1 MKTFT
6 LLVLMVLFG
15 VVLSAQDQG
24 PIPKISLQITSYFS
38 VYPRENIFLMTDK
51 ACYKPGETIWFR
63 AFTSETDNP
72 LVTDESSKL
81 YLSLFDKI
89 GKKIT
94 KGTFRM
100 SKGASSG
107 DLKIPD
113 NLVGDTYFLVAYSSE
128 QSSLEQVPIIKLKI
142 DPEYSNQ
149 WVVEAV
155 AKDSISISGKKNELL
170 VVLRDNTGAA
180 QKNEQLRYEIQNG
193 TEVLEKE
200 KLKTDENGKVTIP
213 FTIPAKTNGEPF
225 ICELS
230 DYRGDWKH
238 EVFLP
243 SNLDPIVIRFFPEGG
258 NLIVGVPTKIGYT
271 AFNKWGIPV
280 DVEGSVLNQQGEQVT
295 PIKTLTKGLG
305 LFSIINPGQ
314 QKYKLQLSGKVGQ
327 NQSFELPA
335 TATDGL
341 AISVVKTDA
350 EFIYTNLI
358 FPDKQKHAIA
368 LTVTH
373 GNNVYWAGDMEI
385 NGIGRLKIPADQLPQ
400 GINLISAFSKEG
412 NLLAE
417 RIIFRDNKQELKID
431 IQPEKS
437 ILSAGGKMTVKVRLT
452 DEKNQAVSGNIAVS
466 VTDKFR
472 TDSDKTQIEEY
483 LQIESELESPFSLF
497 PEAFKD
503 KNKNTALMDVFLIAN
518 RIKGFDWAKIR
529 QFKLENATYTNTSNF
544 RISGFVTDKSG
555 SKVNKAKVSLVNNK
569 NMQLHTTT
577 TNSEGIFSFPNLYM
591 SNVDD
596 FSAKATDSEGKRELK
611 VNMIKNLEGQISV
624 YIADNMLKYNL
635 INPEIVTDK
644 TYFENNEDLF
654 IRAPKVLK
662 INTQGLDNQRKLLS
676 SSTSI
681 MDVIKTIKPY
691 KIINNQIVFFGSE
704 NSLNYQGGALIVLDG
719 QQMGTDIGAVQN
731 LSPTDI
737 DHINV
742 STNPMDIQKYTG
754 LNSVGVIE
762 IFQKRAKAPESDTPI
777 KESNEKFDGEFRVP
791 NVFPT
796 EPTNPKRNIRTTLLW
811 IPDQKVDQTGQ
822 FEFEVSSG
830 RVVSDFVIEVE
841 GMTPD
846 GRMGSGKSGFSV
858 VK

>member
-6 LLVLMVLFG
+6 LLALMVLYG
-15 VVLSAQDQG
+15 MVLSAQDQG
-24 PIPKISLQITSYFS
+24 PIPKISLQITNYFS

-51 ACYKPGETIWFR
+51 VRYKPGETIWFR
-63 AFTSETDNP
+63 AFTSQTDNP

-81 YLSLFDKI
+81 NLSLFDKT
-89 GKKIT
+89 GKNIT
-94 KGTFRM
+94 KGTFRL
-100 SKGASSG
+100 SKGSTSG
-107 DLKIPD
+107 DLKIPE
-113 NLVGDTYFLVAYSSE
+113 NLAGDTYFLVAYSSE

-180 QKNEQLRYEIQNG
+180 QKNEQLRYEIRNG
-193 TEVLEKE
+193 SEVLEKD

-230 DYRGDWKH
+230 DSRDWKH

-243 SNLDPIVIRFFPEGG
+243 SNLDPIVIRFYPEGG
-258 NLIVGVPTKIGYT
+258 NLIAGVPTKIGYT

-280 DVEGSVLNQQGEQVT
+280 DVEGSVLNQEGVLVT

-305 LFSIINPGQ
+305 LFALVSPGL
-314 QKYKLQLSGKVGQ
+314 QKYKLLLSGKVGQ

-335 TATDGL
+335 TVADGL
-341 AISVVKTDA
+341 AISVAKTDA
-350 EFIYTNLI
+350 EFIYANLI
-358 FPDKQKHAIA
+358 FPDKQKHSVA

-400 GINLISAFSKEG
+400 GVNLLSVFTKEG

-417 RIIFRDNKQELKID
+417 RIIFRNNKQELKINV
-431 IQPEKS
+431 QPEKNS
-437 ILSAGGKMTVKVRLT
+437 LIAGGKMNVKVRLT
-452 DEKNQAVSGNIAVS
+452 DENNQPVSGNVAIS

-472 TDSDKTQIEEY
+472 NDSDKPQIEEY

-497 PEAFKD
+497 PEALKVKD
-503 KNKNTALMDVFLIAN
+503 KNAALMDVFLIAN

-635 INPEIVTDK
+635 INPEIGIDK
-644 TYFENNEDLF
+644 SYFNNNEDLF
-654 IRAPKVLK
+654 IKAPKVVK
-662 INTQGLDNQRKLLS
+662 ANTLGLDNQRKLLS

-691 KIINNQIVFFGSE
+691 KIVNNQIVFFGSE

-742 STNPMDIQKYTG
+742 STNPMDIQRYTG
-754 LNSVGVIE
+754 LNSVGLIE
-762 IFQKRAKAPESDTPI
+762 IFQKRAKATEPDAP
-777 KESNEKFDGEFRVP
+777 KETNEKFDGEFRVP
-791 NVFPT
+791 NAFPVG
-796 EPTNPKRNIRTTLLW
+796 PTNPKRNTRTTLLW
-811 IPDQKVDQTGQ
+811 IPDQKVDQTGL
-822 FEFEVSSG
+822 FEFDVTSG
-830 RVVSDFVIEVE
+830 KVVSDFVIEVQ
-841 GMTPD
+841 GTSPD
-846 GRMGSGKSGFSV
+846 GRMGTGKASFSV
-858 VK
+858 TK